1 MANKYRKYSHVL
13 FMGLYASLLLCVL
26 ILLSAC
32 RESVTPKPDGYFRID
47 PYPQTFRID
56 TIGGIAIS
64 VNDSARGVVPADR
77 DDVEADWLNL
87 TYPRYRAT
95 VYLSYIPIKGS
106 DNLMQLLSESR
117 ELVYR
122 QNVNTSAVR
131 AVAYENR
138 ERALFATLYKLSA
151 ESATPLQFIATDS
164 VGFLLRGVL
173 YYDAPIRQDSVAPTM
188 DFLEADMMQM
198 IESVTPIQE

>member
-1 MANKYRKYSHVL
+1 MANKCRKYLHVL
-13 FMGLYASLLLCVL
+13 FIGLYASLFLCMV
-26 ILLSAC
+26 IFLSAC
-32 RESVTPKPDGYFRID
+32 RESVTPKPDGYFRIE
-47 PYPQTFRID
+47 PYPQTFRMD
-56 TIGGIAIS
+56 TIGWIAIS
-64 VNDSARGVVPADR
+64 VNDSARSVVPADKS
-77 DDVEADWLNL
+77 DAEAYWLNL

-95 VYLSYIPIKGS
+95 LYLSYIPVKGH
-106 DNLMQLLSESR
+106 DNLELLLSEGR

-138 ERALFATLYKLSA
+138 ERTLFATLYTLSA

-164 VGFLLRGVL
+164 AGFVLRGVL
-173 YYDAPIRQDSVAPTM
+173 YYDAPVRQDSVAPTIE
-188 DFLEADMMQM
+188 FLEADIMQL